1 MKKIVYVAINP
12 LIPFI
17 QRYLRIQ
24 EVIDAGLEVEYWDLS
39 NIYFN
44 GRTFPG
50 TIEKE
55 YIRKVDSLF
64 DLKARLKREDINQT
78 AFVLQVHF
86 EWKVLPLF
94 LIMSRSGCKSVYFP
108 WVTHVRNPLA
118 TRFRDYLNLDK
129 FWYAC
134 LKMMAVAVKKM
145 GFVKKYDLVFAAGRL
160 NRDAYN
166 ARVVDIN
173 YLDYDQYLAS
183 SGSAE
188 RLVQGDYCVFLDE
201 GCVDNPNVEFR
212 KLKKMDSDKFY
223 GALRRFFDHV
233 EKSLNLKVIIAA
245 HPGIQYDKSV
255 FGGREIHE
263 GKTCELLKEATL
275 VISQSSTAT
284 SFAVFY
290 GKPLLFI
297 YTDEY
302 ASIRRVNFR
311 ILEFLAKELG
321 AKSYNIDLDKE
332 LEALVIPTVNQPL
345 YDNYK
350 YTSFTSEA
358 TQFRKSDEIIVKS
371 LMEL

>member
-1 MKKIVYVAINP
+1 MAINP

-39 NIYFN
+39 NIYFK

-55 YIRKVDSLF
+55 YIRKVDSLIA
-64 DLKARLKREDINQT
+64 LKARLKREDINQT

-108 WVTHVRNPLA
+108 WVTHIRNPLA
-118 TRFRDYLNLDK
+118 TRFRDYLSFDK

-134 LKMMAVAVKKM
+134 LKTMAVAVKKM

-160 NRDAYN
+160 NRDAYKDH

-255 FGGREIHE
+255 FGGREILE
-263 GKTCELLKEATL
+263 GKTCALVKDASL
-275 VISQSSTAT
+275 VITQSSTAT

-302 ASIRRVNFR
+302 ALIRKINFR
-311 ILEFLAKELG
+311 IMEFLAQELG
-321 AKSYNIDLDKE
+321 AKPCSIDIDKE
-332 LEALVIPTVNQPL
+332 LGPLDIPYVNHSL
-345 YDNYK
+345 YEKYK
-350 YTSFTSEA
+350 YTSFTSEEM
-358 TQFRKSDEIIVKS
+358 QNKKSEEIISKA